1 MLAVAGNVT
10 EQRVRDLAEKWF
22 SSIPRREIAKR
33 LYDPESPMTS
43 PRRRIVTGNAPQTAV
58 FVAFR
63 MPGYGHPDYVP
74 CDLLTDILASGRS
87 SRFFRNLIMPGK
99 FFSEADASISGS
111 EEPGYLLL
119 SAKLLQEGEEA
130 EDRARGMLLD
140 QLHDIAD
147 NGVSAE
153 ELERAVNRY
162 ESNFTFNSM
171 SFLAKAQNLAMAEM
185 HGEDI
190 NDTIGRYR
198 AVTVDD
204 IRRVARS
211 MDMPATLIY
220 RPD

>member
-1 MLAVAGNVT
+1 
-10 EQRVRDLAEKWF
+10 
-22 SSIPRREIAKR
+22 
-33 LYDPESPMTS
+33 
-43 PRRRIVTGNAPQTAV
+43 
-58 FVAFR
+58 
-63 MPGYGHPDYVP
+63 
-74 CDLLTDILASGRS
+74 
-87 SRFFRNLIMPGK
+87 
-99 FFSEADASISGS
+99 
-111 EEPGYLLL
+111 
-119 SAKLLQEGEEA
+119 
-130 EDRARGMLLD
+130 MLLD